1 MQESRRAAEL
11 LPGNRA
17 GSRRGDGPGPGA
29 DAPARQPG
37 PRESPAL
44 ATLSAAR
51 VAPLL
56 FLSGA
61 CALVYQIAW
70 LRELRAI
77 FGASTSASAA
87 VLAVFMGGLG
97 AGGVL
102 LRRRI
107 ERSSSPL
114 FFYAH
119 LELLIATAA
128 AATPLLV
135 LGARAVYLGLGG
147 VAALGS
153 GGATVA
159 RVVLAALV
167 LGPATLLMGGTLPA
181 ASRAVTARG
190 DVGRRGVAQL
200 YGANTLGAVLGAALA
215 NFMMLEVFGTR
226 LTLWMAALTNVLIG
240 LVARVVARTAEP
252 EVRGAGAARAQES
265 SPALRSP
272 PRWFPALAAGVTGF
286 VFLLME
292 LVWYRM
298 LAPLLGGSSYTFG
311 LILAVA
317 LAGIGAGGV
326 LYARRPVGTRP
337 TMVAFGATCVLEAVA
352 LALPYALGDRLAV
365 LAILLRPLGTF
376 GFYGHVA
383 AWSVVTA
390 IVVLPAAIV
399 AGYQF
404 PLTIALF
411 GERRAH
417 VARAVAFAYA
427 ANTLGSIAGSLAGGF
442 GLMPLYT
449 APGCWRAAVWAPLAL
464 GLGAAVFGYVR
475 QGGSRRSVAV
485 SFALACAGF
494 FALRAEGPT
503 AAWRHSPIGAGR
515 VALAQPTMNAA
526 TAFVHVQRSDI
537 VWEADGV
544 ESTVAVGS
552 HESYNFIVSGKS
564 DGSAITDAPTQ
575 VMSGLLGAALRPA
588 ARSAFVVGLGTGST
602 AGWLGAIPEMEVVDV
617 VELEPAIYRVAE
629 KCSPVNHD
637 VLHNPKVH
645 VRWGDAR
652 EYILTTGR
660 RYDLVFSEPSNPYR
674 AGIAG
679 FFTED
684 FYRAVASRLTQDGIF
699 LQWVQFYEVDG
710 EVVRTVLATLAGT
723 FPNVSLW
730 ETTPGDV
737 LLVATRDRQTID
749 LGALRSRLA
758 QEPFRSAMDATWRT
772 TDVEGFVA
780 HHIASNTLVRE
791 VHKGVPEANTDDR
804 NTLEY
809 AFARNVGKGALEP
822 AAEMWSLSK
831 RRRLDRPEVVG
842 ELDWMEVDARRS
854 AMDSEV
860 GRAAGKATPTARSLY
875 AAFSHYWRGELGPAL
890 AAWRASGRAPVTAFE
905 RMLVGEALADAG
917 DDATDKAVD
926 ALADRPAEAHL
937 VRARWLA
944 RRGDPAA
951 AAGELEEGLRAY
963 RTNPWVDR
971 PLASRALGLAAA
983 LAQASPA
990 LAERMVALLGEPFA
1004 VHALDDRRMRVRAEV
1019 AVPASPR
1026 CVEVMRSFEPWIP
1039 WERAFLE
1046 RRYDCYHRHGR
1057 VAEAARAEAELR
1069 QYIERSPTTIGAALV
1084 DPPELPAAD

>member
-1 MQESRRAAEL
+1 MQEPGRAAEPPNL
-11 LPGNRA
+11 DSPPVAILP
-17 GSRRGDGPGPGA
+17 
-29 DAPARQPG
+29 
-37 PRESPAL
+37 
-44 ATLSAAR
+44 AAR

-56 FLSGA
+56 FCSGA

-70 LRELRAI
+70 LRELRTV

-107 ERSSSPL
+107 ERSASPL

-119 LELLIATAA
+119 LELLVATAA

-135 LGARAVYLGLGG
+135 FGARAGYLALGG
-147 VAALGS
+147 VTALGTA
-153 GGATVA
+153 GATVVRVA
-159 RVVLAALV
+159 LAAVVLA
-167 LGPATLLMGGTLPA
+167 PATLLMGGTLPA
-181 ASRAVTARG
+181 ASRAVTPRG

-200 YGANTLGAVLGAALA
+200 YGANTLGAVLGAVLA
-215 NFMMLEVFGTR
+215 NFVMLEVFGTR
-226 LTLWMAALTNVLIG
+226 LTLWMAALANVLIG

-252 EVRGAGAARAQES
+252 DGLGRSGGRPPESAR
-265 SPALRSP
+265 ALRSP
-272 PRWFPALAAGVTGF
+272 PRWFPAIAAGVTGF

-317 LAGIGAGGV
+317 LAGIGLGGV
-326 LYARRPVGTRP
+326 LYARRAVGTRS
-337 TMVAFGATCVLEAVA
+337 TMVAFGVTCVLESLA
-352 LALPYALGDRLAV
+352 LALPYALGDRIAV
-365 LAILLRPLGTF
+365 LAVLLRPLGTF

-383 AWSVVTA
+383 GWSVVTA

-404 PLTIALF
+404 PLVIALF

-427 ANTLGSIAGSLAGGF
+427 ANTAGSIAGSLAGGF

-449 APGCWRAAVWAPLAL
+449 APGCWRGAVWALLAL
-464 GLGAAVFGYVR
+464 GIGAAALGYVR
-475 QGGSRRSVAV
+475 QGGSRRSVAL
-485 SFALACAGF
+485 SFALACTGF
-494 FALRAEGPT
+494 FALRAQGPT

-515 VALAQPTMNAA
+515 VALPRQTMNEA
-526 TAFVHVQRSDI
+526 TLFLHVQRSDI

-544 ESTVAVGS
+544 ESTVGMGS

-575 VMSGLLGAALRPA
+575 VMSGLVGAALRPA

-602 AGWLGAIPEMEVVDV
+602 AGWLGAIPQMEIVDV
-617 VELEPAIYRVAE
+617 VELEPAIKQVAE
-629 KCSPVNHD
+629 KCTPVNHD

-652 EYILTTGR
+652 EYIVTTGR

-684 FYRAVASRLTQDGIF
+684 FYRAVASRLTPDGVF

-749 LGALRSRLA
+749 VGALRSRLA
-758 QEPFRSAMDATWRT
+758 EEPFRSAMDATWRMA
-772 TDVEGFVA
+772 DAEGFLA
-780 HHIASNTLVRE
+780 HHMTSDALVRE
-791 VHKGVPEANTDDR
+791 VEKGVGEANTDDR

-822 AAEMWSLSK
+822 AAEMWGLSRK
-831 RRRLDRPEVVG
+831 RRLDRPAVVG
-842 ELDWMEVDARRS
+842 ELDWAEVDARRS
-854 AMDSEV
+854 AMDAEV
-860 GRAAGKATPTARSLY
+860 GRVGEFSTPAARSLY
-875 AAFSHYWRGELGPAL
+875 GAFTHYWRGELAQAL
-890 AAWRASGRAPVTAFE
+890 ASWRASGRTPVTAFE

-917 DDATDKAVD
+917 DDAADKAID

-937 VRARWLA
+937 VRARLLA
-944 RRGDPAA
+944 HRREAPS

-971 PLASRALGLAAA
+971 PLASRALGLAAV
-983 LAQASPA
+983 LSQTSPA
-990 LAERMVALLGEPFA
+990 LAERMVDLLGVPFA

-1026 CVEVMRSFEPWIP
+1026 CVEAMRSFEPWVP

-1046 RRYDCYHRHGR
+1046 RRYDCYHRHQ
-1057 VAEAARAEAELR
+1057 APETARAEADLR
-1069 QYIERSPTTIGAALV
+1069 LYIERSPTTIGGGLGA
-1084 DPPELPAAD
+1084 PPASSAGE